1 MGSGT
6 HRALHSAEEEV
17 IAVFPENQMTSHFK
31 RAVAIGALLLSTSAM
46 AGVIDFSFTGGN
58 GSLVDSATFTSG
70 GVSTTAT
77 AWSIDTSGTY
87 VSGQLYLGSTGLGVN
102 NASTDNTA
110 VVDNGPAGTG
120 WDDYVKFVFS
130 EAVTVTRVSVYPYGD
145 IDISY
150 NTDVGTTN
158 WTTQFASTSG
168 GVTAI
173 LLDRT
178 ALSTIF
184 RLGSAQG
191 QSNDAFTIAGLRL
204 TTGTA
209 TARAVPEPGT
219 IALLGAGLIGLALV
233 RRRARS

>member
-1 MGSGT
+1 
-6 HRALHSAEEEV
+6 
-17 IAVFPENQMTSHFK
+17 
-31 RAVAIGALLLSTSAM
+31 
-46 AGVIDFSFTGGN
+46 
-58 GSLVDSATFTSG
+58 
-70 GVSTTAT
+70 
-77 AWSIDTSGTY
+77 

-102 NASTDNTA
+102 NASTDNTRA
-110 VVDNGPAGTG
+110 VDNGPAGSG

-173 LLDRT
+173 LLQRT
-178 ALSTIF
+178 ALSSIF

-209 TARAVPEPGT
+209 AARAVPEPGT

>member
-1 MGSGT
+1 
-6 HRALHSAEEEV
+6 
-17 IAVFPENQMTSHFK
+17 MTSHFK
-31 RAVAIGALLLSTSAM
+31 QLLAAGALALLSTSAL

-58 GSLVDSATFTSG
+58 GSLVNSATFTSG
-70 GVSTTAT
+70 GITTTAT
-77 AWSIDTSGTY
+77 AWSLDTSGSY
-87 VSGQLYLGSTGLGVN
+87 VPGQLYLASTGLGVN
-102 NASTDNTA
+102 NAATDNTA
-110 VVDNGPAGTG
+110 AVDNGPAGTG

-150 NTDVGTTN
+150 NTDLGTTN

-168 GVTAI
+168 GITAI

-184 RLGSAQG
+184 RLGAAQG

-204 TTGTA
+204 TTGT

-219 IALLGAGLIGLALV
+219 IALLGAGLMGLALL
-233 RRRARS
+233 RRRSRA

>member
-1 MGSGT
+1 
-6 HRALHSAEEEV
+6 
-17 IAVFPENQMTSHFK
+17 MTSHFK
-31 RAVAIGALLLSTSAM
+31 RALAAGALLLSTSAM

-58 GSLVDSATFTSG
+58 GSLVNSAAFTSG
-70 GVSTTAT
+70 GVTTTAT
-77 AWSIDTSGTY
+77 AWSIDTSGSY

-102 NASTDNTA
+102 NAATDNTPA
-110 VVDNGPAGTG
+110 VDNGPAGTG

-130 EAVTVTRVSVYPYGD
+130 QAVTVTRVSVYPYGD

-150 NTDVGTTN
+150 NTDIGTTN

-184 RLGSAQG
+184 RLGAAQG

-204 TTGTA
+204 TTATA

-219 IALLGAGLIGLALV
+219 LALLGAGLIGLALA
-233 RRRARS
+233 RRRVRS